1 MTITKLNQQQMKE
14 ALKEMISD
22 EYFNNPDDI
31 KIGNVENIEVK
42 SCRTRDGQEFDQIIF
57 HVRADD
63 GKQYHKRMS
72 VDFTRKY
79 LNQIGV
85 KAKDIIGQTIVFKVK
100 NKFKECGMFA
110 FLSYE
115 KEDEDHAYYVV
126 NYFRDEEEDF
136 MAKLEKLGL

>member
-1 MTITKLNQQQMKE
+1 MTITKLNQQQMKD
-14 ALKEMISD
+14 ALKAMISD
-22 EYFNNPDDI
+22 DYFNNPDDI
-31 KIGNVENIEVK
+31 KIGAIENIEVK
-42 SCRTRDGQEFDQIIF
+42 TCKTRDGQEFEQIIF
-57 HVRADD
+57 HVRSDD

-79 LNQIGV
+79 FNQIGV
-85 KAKDIIGQTIVFKVK
+85 KAKDIIGQTVVFKVK

-115 KEDEDHAYYVV
+115 KEDDDHACYVV
-126 NYFRDEEEDF
+126 NYFRDEGDDF